1 MKDNQKTFLLR
12 LPEDLHKELKLF
24 CVEKGISMQDFIM
37 KAIDEQVNDTVLTPE
52 RKAV

>member
-1 MKDNQKTFLLR
+1 MVIKSFPLR
-12 LPEDLHKELKLF
+12 LPENLHKELKLY

-37 KAIDEQVNDTVLTPE
+37 KAVEEKADQKVFTPE

>member
-1 MKDNQKTFLLR
+1 MKVKSFPLR
-12 LPEDLHKELKLF
+12 LSEEMHKELKLY

-37 KAIDEQVNDTVLTPE
+37 KAIEERAAHRVFTTE

>member
-1 MKDNQKTFLLR
+1 MKIKSFPLR
-12 LPEDLHKELKLF
+12 LSEDMHKELKLY

-37 KAIDEQVNDTVLTPE
+37 RAIEEKAKEKIFTPE